1 MVPER
6 ISELEDIVLHHDC
19 ESFGEGIGGD
29 IGEVVF
35 ALVDEAAD
43 LDEGGGGV
51 YVGVHAGRVG
61 DEEACAG
68 WEIKGEENI
77 NKGSAIAEVGWLHG
91 GYFVEMEVD
100 PDS

>member
-19 ESFGEGIGGD
+19 ESFGEDIGGD

-43 LDEGGGGV
+43 LGEGGGVCMLV
-51 YVGVHAGRVG
+51 YMLVASEMKRRAPGGRSRG
-61 DEEACAG
+61 RRISTRAQ
-68 WEIKGEENI
+68 
-77 NKGSAIAEVGWLHG
+77 LLRR
-91 GYFVEMEVD
+91 
-100 PDS
+100 